1 MTKKMTR
8 KEALEAA
15 IYLVKLAADETI
27 NTDNATNWK
36 EAAEVLEK
44 MVASIKK
51 QSERP
56 RTTSKARIQNE
67 KLADDLV
74 GEMVGH
80 GEPVT
85 TKWIT
90 EHVKFITTS
99 QKATAVCKVA
109 IEKGDIIRTV
119 DEKKQV
125 WYVLAE

>member
-8 KEALEAA
+8 KEALELMLE
-15 IYLVKLAADETI
+15 ITREGF
-27 NTDNATNWK
+27 
-36 EAAEVLEK
+36 EAEEVQEAREVITK
-44 MVASIKK
+44 MIASIKK

-125 WYVLAE
+125 WYALAE